1 MSRSSIFYALVC
13 LGLIALYT
21 AAARNGYSPFA
32 QGGARPFFVYGSR
45 GPTHK

>member
-1 MSRSSIFYALVC
+1 MSRSSILYALFC

-32 QGGARPFFVYGSR
+32 QGGARPFFYGTR